1 MTIKPPGA
9 EAKSSIVN
17 GAIVNGCRGVGS
29 TVDQRSPKPRV
40 GVRIP
45 PPLPDESMATM
56 AKEATESVSG
66 AVEAVKNWPQRVK
79 NFIDGLRTEMHRVTW
94 PSSKQVRATTLVV
107 IITVFLFGAFFA
119 AVDTALN
126 YGTSRLF
133 NYFTK

>member
-1 MTIKPPGA
+1 
-9 EAKSSIVN
+9 
-17 GAIVNGCRGVGS
+17 
-29 TVDQRSPKPRV
+29 
-40 GVRIP
+40 
-45 PPLPDESMATM
+45 M

-94 PSSKQVRATTLVV
+94 PSAKQVRATTLVV